1 MLNGKMANLRYK
13 AFEHGLAPK
22 TRNVEPARL
31 TLSVKSTEM
40 TGEEFG
46 RKLRE
51 HGIEPEY
58 VNDEWA
64 VLMASPFNTER
75 DFERV
80 AKFIEETFGNGFAAF
95 EEKLSEMPE
104 KAISVRNAVFA
115 ETEEIETEKAV
126 GRIAARLDLPC
137 PPCIALAVPGEII
150 GEKIAELLLKYGI
163 KRINVVK

>member
-1 MLNGKMANLRYK
+1 MANLRYK

-80 AKFIEETFGNGFAAF
+80 ADFIENTFGNGFAAF
-95 EEKLSEMPE
+95 EEKLPEMPV
-104 KAISVRNAVFA
+104 KAMSVRKAVFA